1 MWSKLDYIHSNPAKA
16 GLTHKASDYIYSS
29 ASNYIND
36 VGLVDIEKAENPI
49 VDVLDP
55 KSIFR
60 FNSY

>member
-1 MWSKLDYIHSNPAKA
+1 MKSCANV
-16 GLTHKASDYIYSS
+16 SDFVQFYSS

-49 VDVLDP
+49 VDVLDS